1 MNFLQRSRL
10 LALTDLLLIE
20 EVVQKEIARRKA
32 FINNVAALPLR
43 SLPLTVKTRDLLYR
57 AILSKQSHVQAV
69 KPGDL
74 LVQHLFTT
82 LTKDDWERIEYLNK
96 RAFTEI
102 RDMLSRQNIPLENYY
117 GEFDTTVGESGKQK
131 AVLTPKQNRQ
141 LATSLSNGVI

>member
-1 MNFLQRSRL
+1 MNFIQRSRL
-10 LALTDLLLIE
+10 MALTDLLLIE

-57 AILSKQSHVQAV
+57 VILGKQTHIQAV

-74 LVQHLFTT
+74 LVQHLFST
-82 LTKDDWERIEYLNK
+82 LTKADWQRIEYLNK

-102 RDMLSRQNIPLENYY
+102 RDILSHQYLPLENYY
-117 GEFDTTVGESGKQK
+117 GEFDASVGESGKQK
-131 AVLTPKQNRQ
+131 AVLNPKRNRQ
-141 LATSLSNGVI
+141 LATSLSNGVS

>member
-1 MNFLQRSRL
+1 MNFLQRSRS

-43 SLPLTVKTRDLLYR
+43 ALPLTVKTRDLLYR
-57 AILSKQSHVQAV
+57 AILSNQSRMQAV

-74 LVQHLFTT
+74 PVQHLFST
-82 LTKDDWERIEYLNK
+82 LTKEDWQRIEYLNK

-102 RDMLSRQNIPLENYY
+102 RDILSRQNIPLEQYY
-117 GEFDTTVGESGKQK
+117 GDFDAVPAGPTTAKLS
-131 AVLTPKQNRQ
+131 LNPKRNRQ
-141 LATSLSNGVI
+141 VATALGNGIS